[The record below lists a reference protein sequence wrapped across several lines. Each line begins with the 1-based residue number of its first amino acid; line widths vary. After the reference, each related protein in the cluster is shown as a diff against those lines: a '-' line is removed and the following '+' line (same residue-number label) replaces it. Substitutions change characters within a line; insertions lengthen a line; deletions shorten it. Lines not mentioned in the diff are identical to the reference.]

1 VKSKILFISLAVV
14 LSLSLGLIGCGGE
27 ELPPEAP
34 DSIKVGMARDLD
46 GLLSVFECGYAGV
59 STRYMVNKINAEGGI
74 YLSDYAE
81 KVPIELIVRDFDLAT
96 WDIAAVT
103 EALIDTDECDFIFG
117 GPGTDCI
124 FTQAPVCN
132 SHATVYIG
140 MEGGSASM
148 IWDGDI
154 DNWPYV
160 FPSLAFS
167 TWYQMPVLHSI
178 MQEVTGKENPVV
190 YMTYIGGAAATHGIE
205 YSEACKISFGE
216 DYFIDG
222 GFHDYDL
229 FETGA
234 ASAVVSAA
242 QAALGDPAN
251 PNYDL
256 CILQSYPWNTA
267 ALTIAL
273 LGSDF
278 NPPAIMMGPGA
289 MGYEYPA
296 GFGAAAVEGVMCYA
310 VATEEQSPELAQMYD
325 DLAVQVEADWADPDL
340 TCEQGTYT
348 SGHDQLDVWGNP
360 CYVAGIEMWAQAV
373 ENAGNLDSIA
383 VRDELVKF
391 SSTNPCD
398 TVLGDTWFYIFGDG
412 QGGGMLDYKC
422 HPGEIL
428 QWQSGVAKIIGYDG
442 VESVIPAYDAT
453 GDLTYPMTDQWAWLL
468 AS

>member
-1 VKSKILFISLAVV
+1 MKRILFISLAVV
-14 LSLSLGLIGCGGE
+14 LGLSIGLIGCGGE
-27 ELPPEAP
+27 TQPPEAP
-34 DSIKVGMARDLD
+34 ESIKVGMARDLD
-46 GLLSVFECGYAGV
+46 GLLSVFECGYGGV
-59 STRYMVNKINAEGGI
+59 SSRYMVNKINAEGGI
-74 YLSDYAE
+74 YLSDYE
-81 KVPIELIVRDFDLAT
+81 ESVPVELVVRDFDLMT
-96 WDIAAVT
+96 WDLADVT
-103 EALIDTDECDFIFG
+103 EALIVSDEVDFIFG

-132 SHATVYIG
+132 AHATIFIG
-140 MEGGSASM
+140 LEGGSASM

-160 FPSLAFS
+160 FPSLSFS

-190 YMTYIGGAAATHGIE
+190 YMTYIGGPGATHGIE

-234 ASAVVSAA
+234 APAVISAA

-251 PNYDL
+251 PNYDI

-278 NPPAIMMGPGA
+278 NPPAIVMGPGA

-296 GFGAAAVEGVMCYA
+296 NFGPVATNGVICYA
-310 VATEEQSPELAQMYD
+310 VATAEQSPELAAMYD
-325 DLAVQVEADWADPDL
+325 DLAVQVEADWDDPDL
-340 TCEQGTYT
+340 PCEKGSYT
-348 SGHDQLDVWGNP
+348 SGYDQLDVWGNP
-360 CYVAGIEMWAQAV
+360 CYVAGIEIWAQAV
-373 ENAGNLDSIA
+373 ENAGNLESTA
-383 VRDELVKF
+383 VRNELIKF
-391 SSTNPCD
+391 SETNPAD
-398 TVLGDTWFYIFGDG
+398 TSLGDAWFYIFGNG
-412 QGGGMLDYKC
+412 NGGGLLDYKC
-422 HPGEIL
+422 HKGEIL
-428 QWQSGVAKIIGYDG
+428 QWQGGDAKIIGYDG

-453 GDLTYPMTDQWAWLL
+453 GDLMYPMTDQWAWML

>member
-1 VKSKILFISLAVV
+1 MKRILFISLAVALA
-14 LSLSLGLIGCGGE
+14 LSMGLIGCGGE
-27 ELPPEAP
+27 TQEPEAP
-34 DSIKVGMARDLD
+34 ASIKIGMARDLD
-46 GLLSVFECGYAGV
+46 GDLSVFECGYAGV
-59 STRYMVNKINAEGGI
+59 STRYMVNKINSEGGI
-74 YLSDYAE
+74 YLSDYDE
-81 KVPIELIVRDFDLAT
+81 TVPLELIVRDFDIAT

-103 EALIDTDECDFIFG
+103 EALIETEEVDVIFG
-117 GPGTDCI
+117 GPGTDSI

-132 SHATVYIG
+132 AKATIFLG

-160 FPSLAFS
+160 WPTLGFS
-167 TWYQMPVLHSI
+167 TWYQMPILHSI

-205 YSEACKISFGE
+205 YSTACKEAFGD

-222 GFHDYDL
+222 GYHDFNL

-256 CILQSYPWNTA
+256 CLFQSYPWNTM

-296 GFGAAAVEGVMCYA
+296 GFGAAAVEGVMCYGT
-310 VATEEQSPELAQMYD
+310 ATEETSPKLAQMFD
-325 DLAVQVEADWADPDL
+325 ELADQVEMDWDDPNL
-340 TCEQGTYT
+340 ICEQGTYT

-373 ENAGNLDSIA
+373 ENAGNLDSTA
-383 VRDELVKF
+383 VRNELVAF
-391 SSTNPCD
+391 SEDNPAD
-398 TVLGDTWFYIFGDG
+398 TVLGDCWFHVFGNG
-412 QGGGMLDYKC
+412 NGGGILDYLC
-422 HPGEIL
+422 HTGEIF
-428 QWQSGVAKIIGYDG
+428 QWQGGVAKIIGYDG
-442 VESVIPAYDAT
+442 VESVMPAYKAT
-453 GDLTYPMTDQWAWLL
+453 GDLIYPMTDQWAWML